1 MLTNT
6 LRSPQPWSRELFQ
19 CICSPNCCRRG
30 SRTISTN
37 SAIARALRET
47 SAAERRYPG
56 NKARPLFRKELAAFD
71 RKIDE
76 SRTKERYNKRVKR
89 ERKRE
94 VASEEPENKRE
105 LSLEEAITL
114 EETMVRGNT
123 EPRPD
128 GPVAVP
134 YTTAASQ
141 FIYGVSAVRAA
152 LISKRRKCYKLY
164 LHERAVRR
172 TVSVLK
178 AERNPSAT
186 DIRQAKEEETDNT
199 LDNLAAKVPGLEV
212 KKIGDGFLP
221 IMNKMSDGRPH
232 NGVILEASPLP
243 ASPVISLRPALR
255 THPWFDFELD
265 RQSREQKA
273 INGTNNRIP
282 YNSHGWRY
290 PFILYLDGIVDPG
303 NLGAIIRS
311 AYYLGVDAVAVS
323 TRATAPLDG
332 VTIKSSSGAAEAM
345 PILTVNNPL
354 SFLTRSAVNGWR
366 VYAADVPPPPP
377 DNFNVTAN
385 HFRHALDPKNTSPLV
400 SFTRPH
406 TLAVLQDHTPLLSH
420 PAILMLGGE
429 SAGFRQSIKNKANYL
444 VGVRGTKGLELGVDS
459 LNVSVAAAL
468 IMLEMLRKP
477 KIAGSLKK
485 QLYRQENVAKGS
497 KGSNLHVDDQIH
509 NDSMLF

>member
-1 MLTNT
+1 MT
-6 LRSPQPWSRELFQ
+6 
-19 CICSPNCCRRG
+19 
-30 SRTISTN
+30 
-37 SAIARALRET
+37 
-47 SAAERRYPG
+47 
-56 NKARPLFRKELAAFD
+56 
-71 RKIDE
+71 
-76 SRTKERYNKRVKR
+76 
-89 ERKRE
+89 
-94 VASEEPENKRE
+94 
-105 LSLEEAITL
+105 
-114 EETMVRGNT
+114 
-123 EPRPD
+123 
-128 GPVAVP
+128 
-134 YTTAASQ
+134 
-141 FIYGVSAVRAA
+141 
-152 LISKRRKCYKLY
+152 
-164 LHERAVRR
+164 
-172 TVSVLK
+172 
-178 AERNPSAT
+178 
-186 DIRQAKEEETDNT
+186 
-199 LDNLAAKVPGLEV
+199 
-212 KKIGDGFLP
+212 
-221 IMNKMSDGRPH
+221 
-232 NGVILEASPLP
+232 
-243 ASPVISLRPALR
+243 LR